1 MRKERS
7 VRKLNIKKKFDRV
20 ICFILVFMMLI
31 SSASFGVDD
40 GAGSQSSGMAKRI
53 ANRLVESTKLKEIQW
68 KTDDA
73 VINSV
78 FFVELPLLQE
88 GNAKF
93 IPEGNDSYRLSYATD
108 RQYDCNVKVLIDGV
122 EVAISDKMYYYDG
135 YGPMI
140 QIPGMYDPAR
150 ADDGQYATADSLKGY
165 EGKDISIVV
174 EIVDIETAESDK
186 VKIDN
191 QNTIVEN
198 LSEDSPLKEALKKF
212 FGALFA
218 PVKFA
223 LKLIERIITL
233 IILAVGDGILAM
245 VSSAVGEPVTIDG
258 VILGDVK
265 KVSIDFW
272 QDQDGIGYMAS
283 ILKNVV
289 NQWYSAFTDI
299 ALAVYVMVLLIIGI
313 KILFASTGAGKAKY
327 KDLLKDWVVGICMLL
342 LFPYAMRMLVNV
354 NDILVAY
361 VAQAGKAERT
371 KSVNVVNDEDIA
383 SSFGSDEFVEKMVG
397 DEQLVPE
404 NTMMYMRN
412 LARVQ
417 GRIPLAIIYLIL
429 IFQLIVILWT
439 YYKRAFMVA
448 FLIIIFP
455 LVAMTY
461 TIDKMSKGLA
471 HTGAFNAWFKE
482 FFVNVFV
489 QLFHA
494 VTYVTIV
501 SAGVAA
507 YKSNSN
513 WFFMV
518 LCISFLFQGEK
529 ILRKIF
535 GVESAAGT
543 MKDIGTSAMA
553 AYAAMKKFAPKGNK
567 KQKKPL
573 REQDGDDWSEE
584 DDEGETDADDETA
597 QSTPQAPVTQG
608 AMQNAQAIV
617 NAGTNSGTS
626 SVQNAQAKGISS
638 ARKVA
643 NAIGTAARSTIPKR
657 VIGGAAN
664 IIGKGLGGM
673 MGATYGLAA
682 GDVGKAITYG
692 IGGAAVGGGIAR
704 VATAPIRGISNA
716 YSGRKLKKAV
726 MHGDYDEAFKK
737 AGLDMSS
744 MEAKTADLIRKALAE
759 QTSAAA
765 SRGEK
770 VGEYKFW
777 KTIEKNK

>member
-1 MRKERS
+1 MD
-7 VRKLNIKKKFDRV
+7 VKKRFNRAM
-20 ICFILVFMMLI
+20 CFILVFMMFI
-31 SSASFGVDD
+31 SSTSFGTGDSD
-40 GAGSQSSGMAKRI
+40 KSQGQFDSQAGQIADILAKDTR
-53 ANRLVESTKLKEIQW
+53 LKEMQW
-68 KTDDA
+68 EVDKTTR
-73 VINSV
+73 SV
-78 FFVELPLLQE
+78 FFAELPLLETSGARFYTE
-88 GNAKF
+88 G
-93 IPEGNDSYRLSYATD
+93 DSFKLIYGTNKSYN
-108 RQYDCNVKVLIDGV
+108 CNVKLLIDGK
-122 EVAISDKMYYYDG
+122 EVAVSDKMYYYDN

-140 QIPGMYDPAR
+140 QIPGMYDADR
-150 ADDGQYATADSLKGY
+150 AADDKYSTSDSLKGY
-165 EGKDISIVV
+165 EGKEISIKIEIIDEHGNVV
-174 EIVDIETAESDK
+174 GSAKSDEVSINDK
-186 VKIDN
+186 NSKI
-191 QNTIVEN
+191 EN
-198 LSEDSPLKEALKKF
+198 LSEESPIVKALKSLF
-212 FGALFA
+212 DVVFA
-218 PVKFA
+218 PVKAA
-223 LKLIERIITL
+223 LKLLERIVTM
-233 IILAVGDGILAM
+233 IILALGDGILAM
-245 VSSAVGEPVTIDG
+245 VSWAVGEPVTIDG

-272 QDQDGIGYMAS
+272 QDADGIGYMAS
-283 ILKNVV
+283 ILKDVV
-289 NQWYSAFTDI
+289 NQWYSVFTDI
-299 ALAVYVMVLLIIGI
+299 ALAVYVMLLLIVGI
-313 KILFASTGAGKAKY
+313 KILFASTGAAKAKY
-327 KDLLKDWVVGICMLL
+327 KDILKDWVIGICMLL
-342 LFPYAMRMLVNV
+342 LFPYVMRMLVNI

-361 VAQAGKAERT
+361 VAEAGNAVRT
-371 KSVNVVNDEDIA
+371 KPIKLINDENIA
-383 SSFGSDEFVEKMVG
+383 SSFGSDDFVDQMLEDGENVNN
-397 DEQLVPE
+397 PT
-404 NTMMYMRN
+404 NTMAYMRN
-412 LARVQ
+412 LARTQ
-417 GRIPLAIIYLIL
+417 GRIPLAIVYLIL
-429 IFQLIVILWT
+429 IFQLIVILWV

-461 TIDKMSKGLA
+461 TIDKMTKGLA
-471 HTGAFNAWFKE
+471 HTNAFNTWFKE

-494 VTYVTIV
+494 ITYVTIV
-501 SAGVAA
+501 SAGVTA
-507 YKSNSN
+507 YISNSN

-584 DDEGETDADDETA
+584 DDEGENDAEDGTSPSA
-597 QSTPQAPVTQG
+597 PRPPVTQG
-608 AMQNAQAIV
+608 AMQNAQAIA

-643 NAIGTAARSTIPKR
+643 SAIGTAAKNTIPKR
-657 VIGGAAN
+657 MIGGAAN
-664 IIGKGLGGM
+664 IIGKGLGGI

-682 GDVGKAITYG
+682 GDVGKAVTYG
-692 IGGAAVGGGIAR
+692 IGGAAVGGGMAR
-704 VATAPIRGISNA
+704 AATAPIRGISNA

-726 MHGDYDEAFKK
+726 MRGDYDEAFKK